1 VLKTIGSSVLDAEVP
16 VPTADAAFCSDGG
29 LWDAELAERL
39 RSIVHQL
46 FEQTTR
52 QAA

>member
-1 VLKTIGSSVLDAEVP
+1 MIGASVLDAELP
-16 VPTADAAFCSDGG
+16 VPTAHAAFCSDAG
-29 LWDAELAERL
+29 LCDTELAATL

-46 FEQTTR
+46 LEQTST